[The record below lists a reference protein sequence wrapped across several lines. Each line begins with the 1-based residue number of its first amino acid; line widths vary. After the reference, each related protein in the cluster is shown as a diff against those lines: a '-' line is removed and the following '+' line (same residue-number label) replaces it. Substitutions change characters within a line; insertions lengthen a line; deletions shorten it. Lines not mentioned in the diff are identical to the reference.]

1 MKRAHWALAWG
12 WETTTSI
19 SDSSSAVR
27 AIRQWRIGCTTSP
40 TIATSSVSIA
50 SASRV
55 ALTDPSSEFSI
66 GTRARCTSPSWT
78 AMTVS

>member
-1 MKRAHWALAWG
+1 MNRAHCALAWG
-12 WETTTSI
+12 CETTTSI

-27 AIRQWRIGCTTSP
+27 AIRQWRTGWTTSP

-50 SASRV
+50 SASSV

-66 GTRARCTSPSWT
+66 GTKARSTAPPWT
-78 AMTVS
+78 AITVS